1 MQKRKKKTPD
11 TAIIIIFIIIFVAL
25 KDRLTFNTQTIMQ
38 SIDKFNFAGKKA
50 FVRVDFN
57 VPLDENFN
65 ITDDTRIRAAL
76 PTLKK
81 IISDGGSV
89 IIGSHLGRPKGVT
102 EKYSLKH
109 IVAHV
114 SELLGTEVQFAND
127 CMGEEAAVKV
137 SALQPG
143 EVLLLE
149 NLRFYAEEEGKPRG
163 LAEDATDEEKKAAK
177 AELKVKQKE
186 FAKVLASYAD
196 CYVNDAFG
204 TAHRAHASTAI
215 IAEFF
220 DTDHKMFGYLMEKEV
235 KAVEKVM
242 QDIVRPFTAI
252 MGGSKVSTKIEII
265 ENLLTKVDNLIITGG
280 MTYTFTKACG
290 GNIGSSIC
298 EDDKLDLAL
307 EIIEKAKQNNVK
319 LYFAEDS
326 KIADAFSNDANTKFC
341 DSHEIPAGWQGLDVG
356 PKTEKEFADVIKS
369 SKTILWNGPAGVFE
383 FDNFAHGSYAIAE
396 AIVEATKNGAFSLVG
411 GGDSVACI
419 NKFGMAD
426 KVSYVSTGGGA
437 LLEAIEGKKLPGI
450 AAIEK

>member
-1 MQKRKKKTPD
+1 
-11 TAIIIIFIIIFVAL
+11 
-25 KDRLTFNTQTIMQ
+25 MQ

-57 VPLDENFN
+57 VPLDDKFN

-81 IISDGGSV
+81 ILSDGGSV
-89 IIGSHLGRPKGVT
+89 IIGSHLGRPKGVE

-109 IVAHV
+109 ILAHV
-114 SELLGTEVQFAND
+114 SELLGTDVQFAND
-127 CMGEEAAVKV
+127 CVGEGVAVKV

-143 EVLLLE
+143 EALLLE
-149 NLRFYAEEEGKPRG
+149 NLRFHEEEEGKPRG

-177 AELKVKQKE
+177 AALKVRQKE
-186 FAKVLASYAD
+186 FAKTLASYAD

-235 KAVEKVM
+235 KAVDKVM
-242 QDIVRPFTAI
+242 SDIVHPFTAI
-252 MGGSKVSTKIEII
+252 MGGSKVSTKIDII

-280 MTYTFTKACG
+280 MTYTFTKARG
-290 GNIGSSIC
+290 GKIGKSIC

-307 EIIEKAKQNNVK
+307 DIVKKAEERNVK
-319 LYFAEDS
+319 LYLAIDD
-326 KIADAFSNDANTKFC
+326 KVADAFSNDANTKFVKA
-341 DSHEIPAGWQGLDVG
+341 DEIPDEWMGMDIG
-356 PKTEKEFADVIKS
+356 PETEKLFAGVIKS

-383 FDNFAHGSYAIAE
+383 MDNFSHGSRAIAE
-396 AIVEATKNGAFSLVG
+396 AIAEATKDGAFSLVG

-419 NKFGMAD
+419 NKFGLAD